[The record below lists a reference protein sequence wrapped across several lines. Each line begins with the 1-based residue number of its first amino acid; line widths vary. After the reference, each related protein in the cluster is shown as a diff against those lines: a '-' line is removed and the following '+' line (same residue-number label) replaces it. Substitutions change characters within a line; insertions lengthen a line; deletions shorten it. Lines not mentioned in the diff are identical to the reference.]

1 MLFRLSF
8 RTNALGCIGNKLFP
22 LHLDAMVT
30 MYQIL
35 LQVGALDK
43 PMPRDR
49 DEKTGKYTEKYPI
62 EDFLSAIDSLNG
74 AAGTQKVADEVGCAY
89 RTAYAKLTELEKE
102 EKINSRKVGNAK
114 LWEYEPSEED

>member
-1 MLFRLSF
+1 MPFGLNF

-22 LHLDAMVT
+22 LHIDAMVT

-35 LQVGALDK
+35 LQAGALDK

-49 DEKTGKYTEKYPI
+49 DEKTGKYTENYPV

-74 AAGTQKVADEVGCAY
+74 AAGTQEVADEVGCAY

-114 LWEYEPSEED
+114 LWEYEPSE